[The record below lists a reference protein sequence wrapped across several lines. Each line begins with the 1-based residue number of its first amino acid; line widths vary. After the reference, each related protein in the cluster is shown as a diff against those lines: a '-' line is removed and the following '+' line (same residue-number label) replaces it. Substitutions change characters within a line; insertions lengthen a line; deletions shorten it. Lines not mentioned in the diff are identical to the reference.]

1 MANMQQLTKFDWARP
16 SPLQGVGARRGEM
29 GCMDISSFCVFSSE
43 KQWGRGDNGGSAD
56 IFSLCV
62 FFKQKKIK
70 GGSTLNLRIL

>member
-1 MANMQQLTKFDWARP
+1 
-16 SPLQGVGARRGEM
+16 M

-70 GGSTLNLRIL
+70 GGSTLNLLILQLFVLFPKKEKWARPRVAMVKP